1 MNKMSEE
8 ASVGNNIHIGPVINL
23 NTVGKVESDETINV
37 ICCACSGATST
48 SIKLFSWKIFLVGL
62 VSLTTVGIVLG
73 QVVQQK

>member
-37 ICCACSGATST
+37 ICCACSKEQK
-48 SIKLFSWKIFLVGL
+48 IKHKRKTFK
-62 VSLTTVGIVLG
+62 
-73 QVVQQK
+73 

>member
-37 ICCACSGATST
+37 ICCACS
-48 SIKLFSWKIFLVGL
+48 KE
-62 VSLTTVGIVLG
+62 
-73 QVVQQK
+73 